1 MSFHF
6 SGRSAVIDAV
16 LARAPGVI
24 SFQDVG
30 EVTCIV
36 WNVTVTFA
44 VIIIISLI
52 LDGIEFFE
60 RVALH
65 MTPAG

>member
-1 MSFHF
+1 MTAIIPFF
-6 SGRSAVIDAV
+6 
-16 LARAPGVI
+16 LARAPDVI

-52 LDGIEFFE
+52 LYEIEFFE